1 MPINEIETRT
11 EKEEQ
16 SFTVGEHLEELRT
29 RVILCM
35 VAILACFV
43 VCWVFKTD
51 ILLIASRPHS
61 LTMQD
66 LGLPATL
73 KVLSYQEGFF
83 AYLKL
88 CVISAMF
95 LAYPFLIYQA
105 WGFVGVGLYPN
116 ERRYVKIFLPISFVA
131 FITGALFGYF
141 FLIPLCLYF
150 LLNILGSAIEPIIT
164 MSQYITLVFLLTLA
178 LGIVFQIPLVMLLL
192 ARIGVCNAE
201 DYARYRKHILLGIF
215 VLAAIITPPDPFSQ
229 LSTAIPMLG
238 LYELGIL
245 LVRPTRTSVMYAVGI
260 TLTVLLCASGLYLY
274 ITRTEIA
281 RVSASDGAVTIS
293 GPQDPSTNSL
303 RKGAV
308 IETKENSRATLT
320 LTLTPA
326 GNAQVNVN
334 QNTRLT
340 ITGKK
345 SLRLERGEILVHIK
359 DIDDDDSFDIST
371 PCGLVVISE
380 AAGAG
385 EGDTGA
391 ELDVKVRGGSLTV
404 TAISGVATVTTEEER
419 RTVKPGRQLTLSPG
433 GLPVDLGEITNWAKE
448 LEKKQTSK

>member
-11 EKEEQ
+11 EKEER

-29 RVILCM
+29 RVMLCM
-35 VAILACFV
+35 VAILACFA

-88 CVISAMF
+88 CIISAMF
-95 LAYPFLIYQA
+95 LAYPFLIYQV

-131 FITGALFGYF
+131 FITGSLFGYF

-201 DYARYRKHILLGIF
+201 DYARHRKHILLGIF

-274 ITRTEIA
+274 ITRIEIA

-293 GPQDPSTNSL
+293 GPQDQSTHSL

-308 IETKENSRATLT
+308 IETKEDSRTTLT
-320 LTLTPA
+320 LTGDA
-326 GNAQVNVN
+326 RVYVNVN

-359 DIDDDDSFDIST
+359 DIDDSFDIST

-391 ELDVKVRGGSLTV
+391 ELDVKIRGGSLTV

-419 RTVKPGRQLTLSPG
+419 RTVKPGRQL
-433 GLPVDLGEITNWAKE
+433 
-448 LEKKQTSK
+448 

>member
-1 MPINEIETRT
+1 MPIKEIETQT
-11 EKEEQ
+11 ETGEQ
-16 SFTVGEHLEELRT
+16 SFTVGEHLEEMRA
-29 RVILCM
+29 RIILCM
-35 VAILACFV
+35 VSILACFV
-43 VCWVFKTD
+43 VCWAFKTD
-51 ILLIASRPHS
+51 ILWIASRPHG
-61 LTMQD
+61 LTMEGM
-66 LGLPATL
+66 GLPTTL

-88 CVISAMF
+88 CLISAMF

-105 WGFVGVGLYPN
+105 WCFVGVGLYPN
-116 ERRYVKIFLPISFVA
+116 ERRYVKMFLPISFVA
-131 FITGALFGYF
+131 FIIGSLFGYF

-150 LLNILGSAIEPIIT
+150 LLNILGSAIEPVIT

-192 ARIGVCNAE
+192 ARIGVCKAE
-201 DYARYRKHILLGIF
+201 DYAKHRKHILLGIF

-245 LVRPTRTSVMYAVGI
+245 LVRPTRTSIMYAVGI
-260 TLTVLLCASGLYLY
+260 TLAVLLGVSGLYLY
-274 ITRTEIA
+274 ITRTEIG

-293 GPQDPSTNSL
+293 GPQDQAVGGL

-308 IETKENSRATLT
+308 IQTAEDSRTTLT
-320 LTLTPA
+320 LSGDA
-326 GNAQVNVN
+326 RVYVN

-345 SLRLERGEILVHIK
+345 SLRLERGEILVKIK
-359 DIDDDDSFDIST
+359 DMYDSFDIST
-371 PCGLVVISE
+371 PNGLVVISE
-380 AAGAG
+380 DAAVSEGVAG
-385 EGDTGA
+385 V
-391 ELDVKVRGGSLTV
+391 ELDVKVVGGSLTV
-404 TAISGVATVTTEEER
+404 TAISGGATVTTEEER

-433 GLPVDLGEITNWAKE
+433 GLPVDAGEVTKWAEELGKAEN
-448 LEKKQTSK
+448 

>member
-1 MPINEIETRT
+1 MPINEIETQT

-35 VAILACFV
+35 VAILACFA

-88 CVISAMF
+88 CIISAMF

-131 FITGALFGYF
+131 FITGSLFGYF

-260 TLTVLLCASGLYLY
+260 TLTVLLGASGLYLY

-293 GPQDPSTNSL
+293 GPQDQSTHSL

-308 IETKENSRATLT
+308 IETKENSRTTLT
-320 LTLTPA
+320 LSGDA
-326 GNAQVNVN
+326 RVNVNVN

-345 SLRLERGEILVHIK
+345 SLRLERGEILVKIK
-359 DIDDDDSFDIST
+359 DIDDSFDIST

-380 AAGAG
+380 DATVG
-385 EGDTGA
+385 EGVAGA
-391 ELDVKVRGGSLTV
+391 ELNVKVRGGSLTV
-404 TAISGVATVTTEEER
+404 TAISGIATVTTEEER

-433 GLPVDLGEITNWAKE
+433 GLPVDLGKITNWAKG

>member
-1 MPINEIETRT
+1 MPINELQTRT

-16 SFTVGEHLEELRT
+16 SFSVGEHLEELRT

-35 VAILACFV
+35 VATLVCFA

-51 ILLIASRPHS
+51 ILVIASRPHG

-88 CVISAMF
+88 CIISAMF

-105 WGFVGVGLYPN
+105 WCFVGVGLYPN

-131 FITGALFGYF
+131 FITGSLFGYF

-215 VLAAIITPPDPFSQ
+215 ILAAIITPPDPFSQ

-245 LVRPTRTSVMYAVGI
+245 LVRPTRTSVMYAAGI
-260 TLTVLLCASGLYLY
+260 TLALLLGVSGLYLY

-281 RVSASDGAVTIS
+281 RVSGGGAVTIS
-293 GPQDPSTNSL
+293 GPKDQSAHSL

-308 IETKENSRATLT
+308 IETKENSRTTLT
-320 LTLTPA
+320 LTQTGDA
-326 GNAQVNVN
+326 RVHVNRA
-334 QNTRLT
+334 TRLT

-345 SLRLERGEILVHIK
+345 SLRLERGEILVDIK
-359 DIDDDDSFDIST
+359 DIDDSFDIST
-371 PCGLVVISE
+371 PCGLVAISE
-380 AAGAG
+380 DSAVGEEAGG
-385 EGDTGA
+385 V
-391 ELDVKVRGGSLTV
+391 ELDVKVQGGSLTV

-419 RTVKPGRQLTLSPG
+419 RIVRAGRQLTLSPG
-433 GLPVDLGEITNWAKE
+433 GRPVDLGEITNWAKGLGE
-448 LEKKQTSK
+448 KQTSR

>member
-1 MPINEIETRT
+1 MPINEIETQT

-35 VAILACFV
+35 VAILACFA

-88 CVISAMF
+88 CIISAMF

-131 FITGALFGYF
+131 FITGSLFGYF

-260 TLTVLLCASGLYLY
+260 TLTVLLGASGLYLY

-293 GPQDPSTNSL
+293 GPQDQSTHSL

-308 IETKENSRATLT
+308 IETKENSRTTLT
-320 LTLTPA
+320 LSGDA
-326 GNAQVNVN
+326 RVNVNVN

-345 SLRLERGEILVHIK
+345 SLRLERGEILVKIK
-359 DIDDDDSFDIST
+359 DIDDSFNIST

-380 AAGAG
+380 DAPVG
-385 EGDTGA
+385 EGVAGA

-404 TAISGVATVTTEEER
+404 TAISGIATVTTEEER

-433 GLPVDLGEITNWAKE
+433 GLPVDLGEITNWAKG

>member
-1 MPINEIETRT
+1 MPIKEIETQT
-11 EKEEQ
+11 KTGEQ
-16 SFTVGEHLEELRT
+16 SFTVGEHLEEMRA
-29 RVILCM
+29 RIILCM

-51 ILLIASRPHS
+51 ILWIASRPHG
-61 LTMQD
+61 LTMESM
-66 LGLPATL
+66 GLPATL

-88 CVISAMF
+88 CLISAMF
-95 LAYPFLIYQA
+95 LAYPFLIYQV

-131 FITGALFGYF
+131 FIIGSLFGYF

-150 LLNILGSAIEPIIT
+150 LLNILGSSIEPVIT

-192 ARIGVCNAE
+192 ARIGVCKAE
-201 DYARYRKHILLGIF
+201 DYAKHRKHILLGIF

-245 LVRPTRTSVMYAVGI
+245 LVRPTRTSIMYAAGI
-260 TLTVLLCASGLYLY
+260 TLAVLLGVSGLYLY
-274 ITRTEIA
+274 ITRTEIG
-281 RVSASDGAVTIS
+281 RVSASDGAVTVS
-293 GPQDPSTNSL
+293 GPKDQAAPANSL

-308 IETKENSRATLT
+308 IQTAEDSRTTLT
-320 LTLTPA
+320 LSGDA
-326 GNAQVNVN
+326 RVYVN

-359 DIDDDDSFDIST
+359 DVDDSFDIST
-371 PCGLVVISE
+371 PNGLVVISE
-380 AAGAG
+380 DAAVR
-385 EGDTGA
+385 EGVAGA
-391 ELDVKVRGGSLTV
+391 ELDIKVMGGSLTV
-404 TAISGVATVTTEEER
+404 TAISGGATVTTEEER
-419 RTVKPGRQLTLSPG
+419 RAVKPGRQLTLSPG
-433 GLPVDLGEITNWAKE
+433 GRPVDLGEITNWAEGLDTLKGPR
-448 LEKKQTSK
+448 

>member
-1 MPINEIETRT
+1 MAINETETQI

-88 CVISAMF
+88 CIISAMF

-105 WGFVGVGLYPN
+105 WGFVSVGLYPN

-131 FITGALFGYF
+131 FITGSLFGYF

-215 VLAAIITPPDPFSQ
+215 VLAAIITPPD
-229 LSTAIPMLG
+229 
-238 LYELGIL
+238 
-245 LVRPTRTSVMYAVGI
+245 
-260 TLTVLLCASGLYLY
+260 
-274 ITRTEIA
+274 
-281 RVSASDGAVTIS
+281 
-293 GPQDPSTNSL
+293 
-303 RKGAV
+303 
-308 IETKENSRATLT
+308 
-320 LTLTPA
+320 
-326 GNAQVNVN
+326 
-334 QNTRLT
+334 
-340 ITGKK
+340 
-345 SLRLERGEILVHIK
+345 
-359 DIDDDDSFDIST
+359 
-371 PCGLVVISE
+371 
-380 AAGAG
+380 
-385 EGDTGA
+385 
-391 ELDVKVRGGSLTV
+391 
-404 TAISGVATVTTEEER
+404 
-419 RTVKPGRQLTLSPG
+419 
-433 GLPVDLGEITNWAKE
+433 
-448 LEKKQTSK
+448 

>member
-1 MPINEIETRT
+1 MPINEIQTRT

-29 RVILCM
+29 RVILCI
-35 VAILACFV
+35 VATLVCFAI
-43 VCWVFKTD
+43 CWVFKTE
-51 ILLIASRPHS
+51 ILVIASRPHG
-61 LTMQD
+61 LTMQG

-88 CVISAMF
+88 CIISAMF
-95 LAYPFLIYQA
+95 LAYPFIIYQA
-105 WGFVGVGLYPN
+105 WCFVGVGLYPN

-131 FITGALFGYF
+131 FITGSLFGYF

-192 ARIGVCNAE
+192 ARIGVCNAK
-201 DYARYRKHILLGIF
+201 DYVRYRKHILLGIF
-215 VLAAIITPPDPFSQ
+215 ILAAIITPPDPFSQ
-229 LSTAIPMLG
+229 LSTAIPMVG

-260 TLTVLLCASGLYLY
+260 TLAVLLGASGLYLY

-281 RVSASDGAVTIS
+281 RVSANAGGGVTIS
-293 GPQDPSTNSL
+293 GPKDQSPHSL

-308 IETKENSRATLT
+308 IETKENSRTTLT
-320 LTLTPA
+320 LTGDA
-326 GNAQVNVN
+326 RVHVNRA
-334 QNTRLT
+334 TRLT

-359 DIDDDDSFDIST
+359 DIDDSFDIST
-371 PCGLVVISE
+371 PCGLVVTSEE
-380 AAGAG
+380 AAVG
-385 EGDTGA
+385 EGVTGV
-391 ELDVKVRGGSLTV
+391 ELDIKVQGGSLTV

-433 GLPVDLGEITNWAKE
+433 GRPVDLGEITNWAKG